1 MPHSDTVV
9 CLSLICSNSC
19 IFYCTSTGQNTS
31 VTLSP
36 SSYYLFLASFAACPS
51 SSQLT
56 LFFPLSFSLS
66 LSLFCGIPSIK
77 LLFFPSF
84 LLTHVLSQY
93 PFLSLP
99 IVSLYLLSVCL
110 SSLRPNLS
118 LSLSLFLPSSL
129 RPFRSRS
136 QSAKF
141 GRIRAAT
148 CLQHFVQCVRGEREE
163 ISQRFLSL

>member
-118 LSLSLFLPSSL
+118 LSLSVSPFLVASVSLALAKREIRSNTRSDVPSTL
-129 RPFRSRS
+129 C
-136 QSAKF
+136 A
-141 GRIRAAT
+141 
-148 CLQHFVQCVRGEREE
+148 VR
-163 ISQRFLSL
+163 